1 MNQTTLNLFD
11 TMKRQIISFNAIKN
25 GEVSLYACGPTVYDY
40 AHIGNLRTYLFVDTL
55 KRVFTLNDYQVNH
68 VMNIT
73 DVGHLVSDG
82 DTGEDKMEKGARKQN
97 KSAWEI
103 ARYFEDIFFNDL
115 AKLNISRPNITC
127 RATEH
132 IQEQIE
138 FIQSLEEQGF
148 TYLTED
154 GVYFDTRK
162 LNDYGKLARLDKLGL
177 SPGKRIELGDKK
189 SPTDF
194 ALWKLSEKRQRQ
206 MEWPSPWG
214 IGFPGWHIECSAMA
228 EKYLGKQFDI
238 HIGGEDH
245 IPVHHTNEIAQC
257 EAKNGHIQANYWLHG
272 YFLKLDNEKISKSGV
287 SLTLNTLI
295 EKGFDPLDYR
305 YLTLT
310 SHYRSHLNFTWQ
322 GLAGAQKARRRL
334 ITKLQSLPKGGKI
347 DPSYQSQFVGFINQ
361 DFNMPRALAL
371 VWAILDSHLNSA
383 DKRATLVYFDQ
394 VFGLDMEREVKLIIP
409 AEIEE
414 LAQQRHQLK
423 QQGNYQG
430 ADQIRAELETLGYRI
445 NDSADS
451 YQLSTMS

>member
-1 MNQTTLNLFD
+1 
-11 TMKRQIISFNAIKN
+11 
-25 GEVSLYACGPTVYDY
+25 
-40 AHIGNLRTYLFVDTL
+40 
-55 KRVFTLNDYQVNH
+55 
-68 VMNIT
+68 
-73 DVGHLVSDG
+73 
-82 DTGEDKMEKGARKQN
+82 MEKGARKQN

-103 ARYFEDIFFNDL
+103 ARYFEDIFFSDL

-138 FIQSLEEQGF
+138 FIQSLEKQGF

-154 GVYFDTRK
+154 GVYFNTSR
-162 LNDYGKLARLDKLGL
+162 LNDYGKLARLNKLGL

-194 ALWKLSEKRQRQ
+194 ALWKLSGKRQRQ

-257 EAKNGHIQANYWLHG
+257 QAKNGHIQANYWLHG
-272 YFLKLDNEKISKSGV
+272 YFLQLESEKISKSGV
-287 SLTLNTLI
+287 SLTLKTLI
-295 EKGFDPLDYR
+295 ERGFDPLDYR

-310 SHYRSHLNFTWQ
+310 SHYRSHLNFSWQ
-322 GLAGAQKARRRL
+322 ALEGAQKARRRL
-334 ITKLQSLPKGGKI
+334 MTKLQSMPKGGNI
-347 DPSYQSQFVGFINQ
+347 DPNYQLRFREFINK

-371 VWAILDSHLNSA
+371 IWAILDSDLSDA
-383 DKRATLVYFDQ
+383 DKRATLVYFDH
-394 VFGLDMEREVKLIIP
+394 VFGLDMEREVTFIIP
-409 AEIEE
+409 AEIEA
-414 LAQQRHQLK
+414 LAQQRQQLK
-423 QQGNYQG
+423 QQGKYQR
-430 ADQIRAELETLGYRI
+430 ADQIRAQLEKLGYQI
-445 NDSADS
+445 NDSANS
-451 YQLSTMS
+451 YQLSIVR